1 MTKHPP
7 NRRGISFEVGA
18 QLEARD
24 RLKNWYPAHIEDIDY
39 EEGKVLIHFKR
50 WNHRYDEW
58 FCWDSPYLR
67 PLEKIQLRKEGLHE
81 DEGSSEFQ
89 INEQVL
95 ACWSDCRFYPAK
107 VTAVNKDGTYTVKF
121 YDGVVQTVKHIHVK
135 AFSKDQNIVGN
146 ARPKETDHKS
156 LPSSPDKR
164 EKFKE
169 QRKATVNVK
178 NDKEDKAL
186 KTEKRPKQPDKEG
199 KLICSEKGKVSE
211 KSLPKNEK
219 EDKENI
225 SENDREY
232 SGDAQVDKKPEN
244 DIVKSPQENLREP
257 KRKRG
262 RPPSIAPT
270 AVDSNS
276 QTLQPITLE
285 LRRRKISKGSEVPLK
300 RPRLD
305 KNSSQEKSKT
315 YSENTDKDLTRRR
328 SSRLSTNGTHEIL
341 DPDLVVSDLVD
352 TVNTD
357 PLQNTSSSTKE
368 SEEGQLKSPLEAGQ
382 VSSALTCHSFG
393 DGLGAAGLE
402 LNCKSMGENSMKT
415 EPTSPLA
422 ELQEI
427 STVAVTNTFKKTD
440 DFVTCKAPAV
450 DLDHKFRCKVV
461 DCLKFFRKAKLL
473 HYHMKY
479 FHGMEKSPEPEESP
493 GKKHVQT
500 RGSSASDKAN
510 QESLT
515 RKRVSASSPTAKDKE
530 KNKEKKFKEFVRV
543 KPKKK
548 KKKKKKTKPECPCS
562 EEISDT
568 SQEPSPPKAFAV
580 NKCGSSH
587 KSGVHMSPQLHGS
600 ESGNHKGK
608 VKVSEEDNLSE
619 SSSESFLWSDE
630 EYSQDVDV
638 TTNPDEELDGDD
650 RYDFEVV
657 RCICEVQEENDFMI
671 QCEECQCWQH
681 GVCMGLLEENVPE
694 KYTCYVCQDPPGQR
708 PGFKY
713 WYDKEWL
720 SRGHMHGLAFL
731 EENYSHQNAKKIVA
745 THQLLGDVQR
755 VIEVLHGLQLKMS
768 ILQSR
773 EHPDLQ
779 LWCQPW
785 KQHSGEGRSHLKH
798 IHVTEAK
805 SKEEVLSYRTLN
817 GAVEKPLPLPIP
829 RSVEESYITSE
840 HCYQKPRAYYPAV
853 EQKLVVETRGS
864 ALDDAVNPLHENGD
878 DSLSPRLG
886 WPLDQDRSR
895 GDSDSKSSSLKVRE
909 YVSKKVLPEEA
920 PTRKLLDRGGEGL
933 LSSQHQWQFNLLTHV
948 ESLQDE
954 VTHRMDSIEKELD
967 VLESW
972 LDYTGELE
980 PPEPLA
986 RLPQLK
992 HCIKQ
997 LLMDLGKV
1005 QQIAL
1010 CCST

>member
-178 NDKEDKAL
+178 KDKEDKAL

-315 YSENTDKDLTRRR
+315 YSENTDKDLSRRR

-357 PLQNTSSSTKE
+357 PLQNTSSSNKE
-368 SEEGQLKSPLEAGQ
+368 SEEGQLKSPLEADQ
-382 VSSALTCHSFG
+382 VSSTLTCHSFG
-393 DGLGAAGLE
+393 DGLEAAGLE

-415 EPTSPLA
+415 EPASPLA

-427 STVAVTNTFKKTD
+427 STVTVTNTFKKAD

-493 GKKHVQT
+493 GKRHVQT
-500 RGSSASDKAN
+500 RGSSVSDKAN

-515 RKRVSASSPTAKDKE
+515 RKRVSATSPTAKDKE

-580 NKCGSSH
+580 TRCGSSH
-587 KSGVHMSPQLHGS
+587 KPGVHMSPQLHGS

-608 VKVSEEDNLSE
+608 VKVS
-619 SSSESFLWSDE
+619 
-630 EYSQDVDV
+630 
-638 TTNPDEELDGDD
+638 
-650 RYDFEVV
+650 
-657 RCICEVQEENDFMI
+657 
-671 QCEECQCWQH
+671 
-681 GVCMGLLEENVPE
+681 
-694 KYTCYVCQDPPGQR
+694 GQR

-785 KQHSGEGRSHLKH
+785 KQHSGEGRSHSKH

-805 SKEEVLSYRTLN
+805 SKEEVPSYRTLN
-817 GAVEKPLPLPIP
+817 GAVEKPLPLPLP

-864 ALDDAVNPLHENGD
+864 ALDDAVSPLHENGD
-878 DSLSPRLG
+878 GSLSPRLG
-886 WPLDQDRSR
+886 WPLDQDRRR
-895 GDSDSKSSSLKVRE
+895 GDNGSKSSSLKVRE

-920 PTRKLLDRGGEGL
+920 PTQKLLDRSGEGL

>member
-81 DEGSSEFQ
+81 EEGSSEFQ

-156 LPSSPDKR
+156 LSSSPDKR

-178 NDKEDKAL
+178 KDKEDKAL

-232 SGDAQVDKKPEN
+232 SGDTQVDKKPEH

-285 LRRRKISKGSEVPLK
+285 LRKRKISKGSEVPLK

-305 KNSSQEKSKT
+305 KNS
-315 YSENTDKDLTRRR
+315 R
-328 SSRLSTNGTHEIL
+328 
-341 DPDLVVSDLVD
+341 
-352 TVNTD
+352 
-357 PLQNTSSSTKE
+357 
-368 SEEGQLKSPLEAGQ
+368 QLKSPLEAGQ
-382 VSSALTCHSFG
+382 VSSALTCHPFG
-393 DGLGAAGLE
+393 HGVGAAGAE
-402 LNCKSMGENSMKT
+402 LNCKSMGENAMKT
-415 EPTSPLA
+415 EPATPLA

-440 DFVTCKAPAV
+440 DFVTSKAPAI

-479 FHGMEKSPEPEESP
+479 FHGMEKSPEPEENP
-493 GKKHVQT
+493 GKRHVQT
-500 RGSSASDKAN
+500 RGSSASDKAS

-580 NKCGSSH
+580 TRCGSSH
-587 KSGVHMSPQLHGS
+587 KPGVHMSPQLHGS

-630 EYSQDVDV
+630 EYGQDVDV

-708 PGFKY
+708 PSFKY

-731 EENYSHQNAKKIVA
+731 EENYSQQNAKKIVA

-768 ILQSR
+768 ILQNR

-785 KQHSGEGRSHLKH
+785 KQRSGDGRPHSKH
-798 IHVTEAK
+798 IHVAEAK
-805 SKEEVLSYRTLN
+805 SKEEAPSYRTLN
-817 GAVEKPLPLPIP
+817 GALEKPLPLPLP

-864 ALDDAVNPLHENGD
+864 ALEDAVNPLHENGD
-878 DSLSPRLG
+878 NSLSPRLG

-895 GDSDSKSSSLKVRE
+895 GDSDPKPSSPKVRD

-920 PTRKLLDRGGEGL
+920 PARKLLDRGGEGL

-997 LLMDLGKV
+997 LLTDLGKV

>member
-81 DEGSSEFQ
+81 EEGSSEFQ

-156 LPSSPDKR
+156 LSPPDKR

-178 NDKEDKAL
+178 KGKEDKAL

-199 KLICSEKGKVSE
+199 KLPGSEKGKVSE

-232 SGDAQVDKKPEN
+232 PGDGQVDKKPEN

-305 KNSSQEKSKT
+305 KNSSQEKTKT
-315 YSENTDKDLTRRR
+315 YSENSDKDLLRRR

-352 TVNTD
+352 TNTD
-357 PLQNTSSSTKE
+357 PLQDTSSSAKE
-368 SEEGQLKSPLEAGQ
+368 SEEGQLKSPLEAGW

-402 LNCKSMGENSMKT
+402 LNCKSMGENAMKT
-415 EPTSPLA
+415 EPASSLA

-427 STVAVTNTFKKTD
+427 STV
-440 DFVTCKAPAV
+440 
-450 DLDHKFRCKVV
+450 
-461 DCLKFFRKAKLL
+461 
-473 HYHMKY
+473 
-479 FHGMEKSPEPEESP
+479 
-493 GKKHVQT
+493 
-500 RGSSASDKAN
+500 SA
-510 QESLT
+510 
-515 RKRVSASSPTAKDKE
+515 AKDKE
-530 KNKEKKFKEFVRV
+530 KNKEKKFREFVRM
-543 KPKKK
+543 KPKRKKK
-548 KKKKKKTKPECPCS
+548 KKKKVKPECPCS

-580 NKCGSSH
+580 TRCGSSH
-587 KSGVHMSPQLHGS
+587 KLGAHMSPQLHSS
-600 ESGNHKGK
+600 ESGNHKKK

-619 SSSESFLWSDE
+619 SSSESFLWSEE
-630 EYSQDVDV
+630 EYGQDIDV
-638 TTNPDEELDGDD
+638 TTNPDEELDAGED

-785 KQHSGEGRSHLKH
+785 KQHSGEGRSHSRH

-805 SKEEVLSYRTLN
+805 SKEEALSYRTLN
-817 GAVEKPLPLPIP
+817 GAVEKPLPLALP

-864 ALDDAVNPLHENGD
+864 ALDEAVNPLHENGD

-895 GDSDSKSSSLKVRE
+895 GDSDPKSSSPKVRE
-909 YVSKKVLPEEA
+909 YLSKKVLPEEA
-920 PTRKLLDRGGEGL
+920 PARKLLDRGGEGL

-997 LLMDLGKV
+997 LLTDLGKV

>member
-178 NDKEDKAL
+178 KDKEDKAL

-315 YSENTDKDLTRRR
+315 YSENTDKDLSRRR

-357 PLQNTSSSTKE
+357 PLQNTSSSNKE
-368 SEEGQLKSPLEAGQ
+368 SEEGQLKSPLEADQ

-393 DGLGAAGLE
+393 DGLEAAGLE

-415 EPTSPLA
+415 EPASPLA

-427 STVAVTNTFKKTD
+427 STVAVTNTFKKAD
-440 DFVTCKAPAV
+440 DFVTCEAPAV

-493 GKKHVQT
+493 GKRHVQT
-500 RGSSASDKAN
+500 RGSSVSDKAN

-580 NKCGSSH
+580 TRCGSSH
-587 KSGVHMSPQLHGS
+587 KPGVHMSPQLHGS

-608 VKVSEEDNLSE
+608 VKVS
-619 SSSESFLWSDE
+619 
-630 EYSQDVDV
+630 
-638 TTNPDEELDGDD
+638 
-650 RYDFEVV
+650 
-657 RCICEVQEENDFMI
+657 
-671 QCEECQCWQH
+671 
-681 GVCMGLLEENVPE
+681 
-694 KYTCYVCQDPPGQR
+694 GQR

-785 KQHSGEGRSHLKH
+785 KQHSGEGRSHSKH

-805 SKEEVLSYRTLN
+805 SKEEVPSYRTLN
-817 GAVEKPLPLPIP
+817 GAVEKPLPLPLP

-878 DSLSPRLG
+878 GSLSPRLG

-895 GDSDSKSSSLKVRE
+895 GDSGSKSSSLKVRE

-920 PTRKLLDRGGEGL
+920 PTRKLLDRSGEGL

>member
-1 MTKHPP
+1 
-7 NRRGISFEVGA
+7 
-18 QLEARD
+18 
-24 RLKNWYPAHIEDIDY
+24 
-39 EEGKVLIHFKR
+39 
-50 WNHRYDEW
+50 
-58 FCWDSPYLR
+58 
-67 PLEKIQLRKEGLHE
+67 
-81 DEGSSEFQ
+81 
-89 INEQVL
+89 
-95 ACWSDCRFYPAK
+95 
-107 VTAVNKDGTYTVKF
+107 
-121 YDGVVQTVKHIHVK
+121 
-135 AFSKDQNIVGN
+135 
-146 ARPKETDHKS
+146 
-156 LPSSPDKR
+156 
-164 EKFKE
+164 
-169 QRKATVNVK
+169 
-178 NDKEDKAL
+178 
-186 KTEKRPKQPDKEG
+186 
-199 KLICSEKGKVSE
+199 
-211 KSLPKNEK
+211 
-219 EDKENI
+219 
-225 SENDREY
+225 
-232 SGDAQVDKKPEN
+232 
-244 DIVKSPQENLREP
+244 
-257 KRKRG
+257 
-262 RPPSIAPT
+262 
-270 AVDSNS
+270 
-276 QTLQPITLE
+276 
-285 LRRRKISKGSEVPLK
+285 
-300 RPRLD
+300 
-305 KNSSQEKSKT
+305 
-315 YSENTDKDLTRRR
+315 
-328 SSRLSTNGTHEIL
+328 
-341 DPDLVVSDLVD
+341 
-352 TVNTD
+352 
-357 PLQNTSSSTKE
+357 
-368 SEEGQLKSPLEAGQ
+368 
-382 VSSALTCHSFG
+382 
-393 DGLGAAGLE
+393 
-402 LNCKSMGENSMKT
+402 MGENTMKT
-415 EPTSPLA
+415 ETTSPLV

-427 STVAVTNTFKKTD
+427 STVEAT
-440 DFVTCKAPAV
+440 
-450 DLDHKFRCKVV
+450 
-461 DCLKFFRKAKLL
+461 
-473 HYHMKY
+473 
-479 FHGMEKSPEPEESP
+479 
-493 GKKHVQT
+493 
-500 RGSSASDKAN
+500 
-510 QESLT
+510 
-515 RKRVSASSPTAKDKE
+515 KDKE

-580 NKCGSSH
+580 TRCGSSH
-587 KSGVHMSPQLHGS
+587 KPGVHMSPQLHGP
-600 ESGNHKGK
+600 ESGHHKGK
-608 VKVSEEDNLSE
+608 GKALEEDNLSE
-619 SSSESFLWSDE
+619 SSSESFLWSDD
-630 EYSQDVDV
+630 EYGQDVDV

-773 EHPDLQ
+773 EHPDLP

-785 KQHSGEGRSHLKH
+785 KQHSGEGRSQFKN
-798 IHVTEAK
+798 IPVTDTR
-805 SKEEVLSYRTLN
+805 SKEEAPSYRTLN
-817 GAVEKPLPLPIP
+817 GAVEKPRPLALPLP

-864 ALDDAVNPLHENGD
+864 ALEDAVNPLHENGN

-895 GDSDSKSSSLKVRE
+895 GDSDPKPSSPKVKE
-909 YVSKKVLPEEA
+909 YVSKKALPEEA
-920 PTRKLLDRGGEGL
+920 PARKLLDRGGEGL

-997 LLMDLGKV
+997 LLTDLGKV

>member
-81 DEGSSEFQ
+81 EDGSSEFQ

-156 LPSSPDKR
+156 LSSSPDKR

-169 QRKATVNVK
+169 QRKATVNVRK
-178 NDKEDKAL
+178 DKEDKAL

-232 SGDAQVDKKPEN
+232 SGDVQVDKKPEN

-285 LRRRKISKGSEVPLK
+285 LRRRKISKGNEIPLK

-305 KNSSQEKSKT
+305 KNSSQEKSKN
-315 YSENTDKDLTRRR
+315 YSENTDKDLSRRR

-341 DPDLVVSDLVD
+341 DPDLVVPDLVD
-352 TVNTD
+352 TV
-357 PLQNTSSSTKE
+357 PLQDTSSSTKE
-368 SEEGQLKSPLEAGQ
+368 SKEGLLKSPLEAGQ

-393 DGLGAAGLE
+393 DGLGAADLE
-402 LNCKSMGENSMKT
+402 LNCQSMGENTMKT
-415 EPTSPLA
+415 EPASPLA

-427 STVAVTNTFKKTD
+427 STVEVTNTFKKTD
-440 DFVTCKAPAV
+440 DFVTSNTPAI

-479 FHGMEKSPEPEESP
+479 FHGMEKSPEPEEGP
-493 GKKHVQT
+493 GKRQVQT
-500 RGSSASDKAN
+500 RGASASDKAN
-510 QESLT
+510 QENLT

-580 NKCGSSH
+580 TRCGSSH
-587 KSGVHMSPQLHGS
+587 KAGVHMSPQLHGS

-608 VKVSEEDNLSE
+608 VKASEEDNLSE

-630 EYSQDVDV
+630 EYGQDVDV

-650 RYDFEVV
+650 HYDFEVV

-671 QCEECQCWQH
+671 QQLPLRPH
-681 GVCMGLLEENVPE
+681 FNPAVVTAL
-694 KYTCYVCQDPPGQR
+694 GQR

-720 SRGHMHGLAFL
+720 SRGHMHGLTFL

-785 KQHSGEGRSHLKH
+785 KQHSGEGRSHSKL
-798 IHVTEAK
+798 IHVTDAR
-805 SKEEVLSYRTLN
+805 SKEEAPSYRTLN
-817 GAVEKPLPLPIP
+817 GAVEKPLPLALPLP
-829 RSVEESYITSE
+829 RSMEESYITSE

-864 ALDDAVNPLHENGD
+864 ALDDAVNPVHENGD

-895 GDSDSKSSSLKVRE
+895 GDSDPKPSSPKVRE

-920 PTRKLLDRGGEGL
+920 PARKLLDRGGEGL

-997 LLMDLGKV
+997 LLTDLGKV

>member
-81 DEGSSEFQ
+81 EEGSSEFQ

-156 LPSSPDKR
+156 LSPPDKR

-178 NDKEDKAL
+178 KGKEDKAL

-199 KLICSEKGKVSE
+199 KLPGSEKGKVSE

-232 SGDAQVDKKPEN
+232 PGDGQVDKKPEN

-305 KNSSQEKSKT
+305 KNSSQEKTKT
-315 YSENTDKDLTRRR
+315 YSENSDKDLLRRR

-352 TVNTD
+352 TNTD
-357 PLQNTSSSTKE
+357 PLQDTSSSAKE
-368 SEEGQLKSPLEAGQ
+368 SEEGQLKSPLEAGW

-402 LNCKSMGENSMKT
+402 LNCKSMGENAMKT
-415 EPTSPLA
+415 EPASSLA

-427 STVAVTNTFKKTD
+427 STVSVTSTFKKTND
-440 DFVTCKAPAV
+440 LVTSKTPAI

-493 GKKHVQT
+493 AKRNVQT
-500 RGSSASDKAN
+500 RGSSTSDKAS
-510 QESLT
+510 QDSLT
-515 RKRVSASSPTAKDKE
+515 RKRVSASSPTKDKE
-530 KNKEKKFKEFVRV
+530 KNKEKKFREFVRM
-543 KPKKK
+543 KPKRKKK
-548 KKKKKKTKPECPCS
+548 KKKKVKPECPCS

-580 NKCGSSH
+580 TRCGSSH
-587 KSGVHMSPQLHGS
+587 KLGAHMSPQLHSS
-600 ESGNHKGK
+600 ESGNHKKK

-619 SSSESFLWSDE
+619 SSSESFLWSEE
-630 EYSQDVDV
+630 EYGQDIDV
-638 TTNPDEELDGDD
+638 TTNPDEELDAGED

-785 KQHSGEGRSHLKH
+785 KQHSGEGRSHSRH

-805 SKEEVLSYRTLN
+805 SKEEALSYRTLN
-817 GAVEKPLPLPIP
+817 GAVEKPLPLALP

-864 ALDDAVNPLHENGD
+864 ALDEAVNPLHENGD

-895 GDSDSKSSSLKVRE
+895 GDSDPKSSSPKVRE
-909 YVSKKVLPEEA
+909 YLSKKVLPEEA
-920 PTRKLLDRGGEGL
+920 PARKLLDRGGEGL

-997 LLMDLGKV
+997 LLTDLGKV

>member
-178 NDKEDKAL
+178 KDKEDKAL

-211 KSLPKNEK
+211 KNLPKNEK

-315 YSENTDKDLTRRR
+315 YSENTDKDLSRRR

-352 TVNTD
+352 TVNID
-357 PLQNTSSSTKE
+357 PLQNTSSSNKE
-368 SEEGQLKSPLEAGQ
+368 SEEGQLKSPLEADQ

-415 EPTSPLA
+415 EAASPLA

-493 GKKHVQT
+493 GKRHVQT

-580 NKCGSSH
+580 TRCGSSN
-587 KSGVHMSPQLHGS
+587 KPGVHMSPQLHGS

-630 EYSQDVDV
+630 EYGQDVDV

-785 KQHSGEGRSHLKH
+785 KQHSGEGRSHSKH

-805 SKEEVLSYRTLN
+805 SKEEVPSYRTLN
-817 GAVEKPLPLPIP
+817 GAVEKPLPLALP

>member
-178 NDKEDKAL
+178 KDKEDKAL

-300 RPRLD
+300 RPRLH

-315 YSENTDKDLTRRR
+315 YSENTDKDLSRRR

-352 TVNTD
+352 TVNIE

-368 SEEGQLKSPLEAGQ
+368 SEEGQLKSPLEADQ

-415 EPTSPLA
+415 EPASPLA

-493 GKKHVQT
+493 GKRHVQT

-530 KNKEKKFKEFVRV
+530 KNKKKKFKEFVRV

-580 NKCGSSH
+580 TRCGSSN
-587 KSGVHMSPQLHGS
+587 KPGVHMSPQLQGS

-630 EYSQDVDV
+630 EYGQDVDV

-785 KQHSGEGRSHLKH
+785 KQHSGEGRSHSKH

-817 GAVEKPLPLPIP
+817 GAVEKPLPLPLP

-864 ALDDAVNPLHENGD
+864 ALDDAVNPLRENGD

-886 WPLDQDRSR
+886 WPLDQDRRR
-895 GDSDSKSSSLKVRE
+895 GDSDSKTSSLKVRE

>member
-1 MTKHPP
+1 M
-7 NRRGISFEVGA
+7 
-18 QLEARD
+18 EARD

-81 DEGSSEFQ
+81 EEGSSEFQ

-156 LPSSPDKR
+156 LSSPPDKR

-178 NDKEDKAL
+178 KDKEDKAL

-305 KNSSQEKSKT
+305 KNTSQEKSKT
-315 YSENTDKDLTRRR
+315 YSENADKDLSRRR

-341 DPDLVVSDLVD
+341 DPDLVVSDSVD

-357 PLQNTSSSTKE
+357 PLQNTSSSPKG
-368 SEEGQLKSPLEAGQ
+368 SEEGRLKSPLEAGH
-382 VSSALTCHSFG
+382 VSSALTCHSFVG

-402 LNCKSMGENSMKT
+402 LNCKSMAENTMKT
-415 EPTSPLA
+415 EPAPPLA
-422 ELQEI
+422 ELEEI
-427 STVAVTNTFKKTD
+427 STVAVTNTFKKKD
-440 DFVTCKAPAV
+440 DFVASKAPAI

-493 GKKHVQT
+493 GKRHVQT
-500 RGSSASDKAN
+500 RGSSASDKAS
-510 QESLT
+510 QEGLT

-548 KKKKKKTKPECPCS
+548 KKKKKKTKPDCPCS
-562 EEISDT
+562 GEISDT
-568 SQEPSPPKAFAV
+568 SQEPSLPKACAV
-580 NKCGSSH
+580 TRSGSSH

-619 SSSESFLWSDE
+619 SSSESLLWSDE
-630 EYSQDVDV
+630 EYGQDIDV

-720 SRGHMHGLAFL
+720 NRGHMHGLAFL
-731 EENYSHQNAKKIVA
+731 EENYSHHNAKKIVA

-785 KQHSGEGRSHLKH
+785 KQHSGDGRSHSRH

-805 SKEEVLSYRTLN
+805 NKEEAPTYRTLN
-817 GAVEKPLPLPIP
+817 GVVEKPLPLPLPLP

-840 HCYQKPRAYYPAV
+840 HCYQKPRTYYPAV

-864 ALDDAVNPLHENGD
+864 ALDDAVNTLHENGD

-886 WPLDQDRSR
+886 WPLDQGRSR
-895 GDSDSKSSSLKVRE
+895 GDSDPKTNSPKVRD
-909 YVSKKVLPEEA
+909 YASKKLLPEEA
-920 PTRKLLDRGGEGL
+920 PAWKLLDRGGEGL

-1010 CCST
+1010 CCSS

>member
-67 PLEKIQLRKEGLHE
+67 PLEKIQLRKEGLHAE
-81 DEGSSEFQ
+81 EGSSEFQ

-146 ARPKETDHKS
+146 ARPKETEHKS
-156 LPSSPDKR
+156 LSSSPDKR

-169 QRKATVNVK
+169 QRKATANVK
-178 NDKEDKAL
+178 KDKEDKAL
-186 KTEKRPKQPDKEG
+186 KTEKQPKQPDKEG

-211 KSLPKNEK
+211 KNLPKNEK

-285 LRRRKISKGSEVPLK
+285 LRRRKISKGSEVPIK

-305 KNSSQEKSKT
+305 KNSC
-315 YSENTDKDLTRRR
+315 
-328 SSRLSTNGTHEIL
+328 
-341 DPDLVVSDLVD
+341 
-352 TVNTD
+352 
-357 PLQNTSSSTKE
+357 
-368 SEEGQLKSPLEAGQ
+368 QLKSPLEAGQ
-382 VSSALTCHSFG
+382 VSSALTCHSIG
-393 DGLGAAGLE
+393 DGLGPAGLE
-402 LNCKSMGENSMKT
+402 LNCKSMGENAMKT
-415 EPTSPLA
+415 EPASPLT

-440 DFVTCKAPAV
+440 DFVTSKAPAV
-450 DLDHKFRCKVV
+450 DLDHKFRCKVA

-479 FHGMEKSPEPEESP
+479 FHGMEKSPEPEENP
-493 GKKHVQT
+493 GKRHVQT
-500 RGSSASDKAN
+500 RGSSASDKTS

-580 NKCGSSH
+580 TRCGSSH
-587 KSGVHMSPQLHGS
+587 KPGVHMSPQLHGS

-630 EYSQDVDV
+630 EYGQDIDV

-657 RCICEVQEENDFMI
+657 RCVCEVQEENDFMI

-785 KQHSGEGRSHLKH
+785 KQHLLEGRLHSRH

-805 SKEEVLSYRTLN
+805 SREEAPSYRTLN
-817 GAVEKPLPLPIP
+817 GAVEKPLPLPLP

-840 HCYQKPRAYYPAV
+840 HCYQKPRTYYPAV
-853 EQKLVVETRGS
+853 EQKLVVETRRS
-864 ALDDAVNPLHENGD
+864 ALDDAVSPLHENGD
-878 DSLSPRLG
+878 DALPPRLG

-895 GDSDSKSSSLKVRE
+895 GDSDPKSGSPKVRE
-909 YVSKKVLPEEA
+909 YVSKKVLTEEA

-997 LLMDLGKV
+997 LLTDLGKV

>member
-81 DEGSSEFQ
+81 EEGSSEFQ

-146 ARPKETDHKS
+146 ARPKETEHKS
-156 LPSSPDKR
+156 LLSSDKR

-169 QRKATVNVK
+169 QRKPTAIVK
-178 NDKEDKAL
+178 KDKEDKAL
-186 KTEKRPKQPDKEG
+186 KTEKRAKQSDKEG
-199 KLICSEKGKVSE
+199 KLICAEKGKASE

-232 SGDAQVDKKPEN
+232 SGDAQVDKKPEK

-285 LRRRKISKGSEVPLK
+285 LRRRKISKGNEVPLK

-305 KNSSQEKSKT
+305 KNSSQEKSKN
-315 YSENTDKDLTRRR
+315 YSENTDKDLSRRR

-357 PLQNTSSSTKE
+357 PLQNTSSNTKE

-382 VSSALTCHSFG
+382 VSSTITCHSIG
-393 DGLGAAGLE
+393 DGLGPAGLE
-402 LNCKSMGENSMKT
+402 LNCKSMGENTMKT
-415 EPTSPLA
+415 EPASPLA

-427 STVAVTNTFKKTD
+427 STVA
-440 DFVTCKAPAV
+440 A
-450 DLDHKFRCKVV
+450 
-461 DCLKFFRKAKLL
+461 
-473 HYHMKY
+473 
-479 FHGMEKSPEPEESP
+479 
-493 GKKHVQT
+493 
-500 RGSSASDKAN
+500 
-510 QESLT
+510 
-515 RKRVSASSPTAKDKE
+515 AKDKE

-562 EEISDT
+562 EEVSDT
-568 SQEPSPPKAFAV
+568 PQEPSPPKTFAV
-580 NKCGSSH
+580 TKCGSSH
-587 KSGVHMSPQLHGS
+587 KPGVHMSPQIQGS
-600 ESGNHKGK
+600 ESGNHRGK

-630 EYSQDVDV
+630 EYGQDIDV

-694 KYTCYVCQDPPGQR
+694 KYTCYVCRDPPGQR

-745 THQLLGDVQR
+745 THQLLGDVQK

-773 EHPDLQ
+773 GHPDLQ

-785 KQHSGEGRSHLKH
+785 KQHLAEGRSHSKH
-798 IHVTEAK
+798 ICVTEAK
-805 SKEEVLSYRTLN
+805 SREEAPSYRTLN
-817 GAVEKPLPLPIP
+817 GAMEKPLPLPT
-829 RSVEESYITSE
+829 SVEESYITSE
-840 HCYQKPRAYYPAV
+840 HCYQKPRTYYPAV
-853 EQKLVVETRGS
+853 EQKLVVETRRS
-864 ALDDAVNPLHENGD
+864 ALDDAVNPRHENGD

-895 GDSDSKSSSLKVRE
+895 GDSDPKPSSPKVRE

-920 PTRKLLDRGGEGL
+920 PARKLLDRGGEGL

-997 LLMDLGKV
+997 LLTDLGKV

>member
-81 DEGSSEFQ
+81 EEGSSEFQ

-146 ARPKETDHKS
+146 ARPKETEHKS
-156 LPSSPDKR
+156 LLSSDKR

-169 QRKATVNVK
+169 QRKPTAIVK
-178 NDKEDKAL
+178 KDKEDKAL
-186 KTEKRPKQPDKEG
+186 KTEKRAKQSDKEG
-199 KLICSEKGKVSE
+199 KLICAEKGKASE

-232 SGDAQVDKKPEN
+232 SGDAQVDKKPEK

-285 LRRRKISKGSEVPLK
+285 LRRRKISKGNEVPLK

-305 KNSSQEKSKT
+305 KNSSQEKSKN
-315 YSENTDKDLTRRR
+315 YSENTDKDLSRRR

-357 PLQNTSSSTKE
+357 PLQNTSSNTKE

-382 VSSALTCHSFG
+382 VSSTITCHSIG
-393 DGLGAAGLE
+393 DGLGPAGLE
-402 LNCKSMGENSMKT
+402 LNCKSMGENTMKT
-415 EPTSPLA
+415 EPASPLA

-427 STVAVTNTFKKTD
+427 STVA
-440 DFVTCKAPAV
+440 A
-450 DLDHKFRCKVV
+450 
-461 DCLKFFRKAKLL
+461 
-473 HYHMKY
+473 
-479 FHGMEKSPEPEESP
+479 
-493 GKKHVQT
+493 
-500 RGSSASDKAN
+500 
-510 QESLT
+510 
-515 RKRVSASSPTAKDKE
+515 AKDKE

-562 EEISDT
+562 EEVSDT
-568 SQEPSPPKAFAV
+568 PQEPSPPKTFAV
-580 NKCGSSH
+580 TKCGSSH
-587 KSGVHMSPQLHGS
+587 KPGVHMSPQIQGS
-600 ESGNHKGK
+600 ESGNHRGK

-630 EYSQDVDV
+630 EYGQDIDV

-694 KYTCYVCQDPPGQR
+694 KYTCYVCRDPPGQR

-773 EHPDLQ
+773 GHPDLQ

-785 KQHSGEGRSHLKH
+785 KQHLAEGRSHSKH
-798 IHVTEAK
+798 IRVTEAK
-805 SKEEVLSYRTLN
+805 SREEAPSYRTLN
-817 GAVEKPLPLPIP
+817 GAMEKPLPLPT
-829 RSVEESYITSE
+829 SVEESYITSE
-840 HCYQKPRAYYPAV
+840 HCYQKPRTYYPAV
-853 EQKLVVETRGS
+853 EQKLVVETRRS
-864 ALDDAVNPLHENGD
+864 ALDDAVNPRHENGD

-895 GDSDSKSSSLKVRE
+895 GDSDPKPSSPKVRE

-920 PTRKLLDRGGEGL
+920 PARKLLDRGGEGL

-997 LLMDLGKV
+997 LLTDLGKV

>member
-1 MTKHPP
+1 M
-7 NRRGISFEVGA
+7 
-18 QLEARD
+18 EARD